1 MPQTDYNNQ
10 FLRRQKGEEN
20 DNSFTQQNLFPNER
34 GEVPLSINLAPKLVV
49 WVKREVE
56 EWIETQ
62 IKTSRFTA

>member
-1 MPQTDYNNQ
+1 MNKTDYNHQ
-10 FLRRQKGEEN
+10 FLRRPKVEEMTTLSRN
-20 DNSFTQQNLFPNER
+20 KIYSLMKEDKFPK
-34 GEVPLSINLAPKLVV
+34 SIAIAPKCVV